1 VDNLPFFSH
10 HDLRLTLFWIIHF
23 TTLTLFGLEML
34 YVLSIWLRG
43 RVPGLAPDASRL
55 RKLGAVIRIV
65 LGVIFSRYLFVALK
79 ALVRDGLLHLPLFER
94 SKSRWLAHIAAFAS
108 FFLLGII
115 STITGLAVE
124 FLYPIFHIEHP
135 IVLMLINFDHPLMAF
150 TNEFLNLVLLAGL
163 IFIAYR
169 RFVLKDAQLRT
180 IVADKVVLGFLFAI
194 VLTGY
199 PLEAFRLLADEVTK
213 GSLQATAVFGFI
225 GYPLSRLIKPL
236 HWPWEALHFGT
247 FFFHVGIVTL
257 LVFYMPF
264 SKFFHTLMSPL
275 VVVMNLV
282 DRETGKSVNSET
294 RRFVNWS
301 TNSRMYECT
310 NPRIYESTSLPS
322 PAMPKVNPSL
332 FTVRQLLEL
341 EGCTRCGECIT
352 WCPTFTEKELDE
364 ITPLDKI
371 HTLKGFIK
379 GEYGGFLAR
388 LFGHRPPTEE
398 GIARWSHGT
407 YDCTLCGRCRVVCPV
422 HINTRPLWI
431 AMREQLVELGE
442 YPQLMDTLRDT
453 VTANY
458 NISGDPNQNRLAWSA
473 NLEHVPEGMDHR
485 VGAEV
490 VYLMGCVAAFYPM
503 VYSVPQT
510 MVQIMEKTGVDFTT
524 LGGKEWCCGFPLV
537 IAGMGRWATELIRH
551 NIEAVRALGAKKL
564 MAACPS
570 CFHTWKHDYPRII
583 GEPLGFEVVHATE
596 LLADLIQAGQIEL
609 KGFPDPV
616 TYHDPCDLGRTSG
629 VYDAPRQIIN
639 SVPGISF
646 TEMKDHAEHSLC
658 CGGGGDVEMADRE
671 LTAAVAR
678 RRLEQAQAT
687 GAKWIVTACQQ
698 CQRTLLT
705 AARREKIRIRTI
717 DASEFVWQ
725 AMDW

>member
-1 VDNLPFFSH
+1 MDNIPFFSH
-10 HDLRLTLFWIIHF
+10 QDLRLTLFWAIHL
-23 TTLTLFGLEML
+23 TTLSLFGVEML

-55 RKLGAVIRIV
+55 RKLGAVVRIV

-79 ALVRDGLLHLPLFER
+79 ALIRDGLLHLPLFQK
-94 SKSRWLAHIAAFAS
+94 SKSRWLAHIATFAS

-124 FLYPIFHIEHP
+124 FLHPIFHIEHP
-135 IVLMLINFDHPLMAF
+135 IVLMLINFDHPVMAF
-150 TNEFLNLVLLAGL
+150 TNEFLNLLLLAGL
-163 IFIAYR
+163 VFIAYR

-180 IVADKVVLGFLFAI
+180 IAADKVVLGFLFAI

-236 HWPWEALHFGT
+236 NWPWEALHFWT
-247 FFFHVGIVTL
+247 FFFHFGIVTL
-257 LVFYMPF
+257 LMFYMPF
-264 SKFFHTLMSPL
+264 SKFFHVLMSPL

-282 DRETGKSVNSET
+282 DREIGHQPASSP
-294 RRFVNWS
+294 
-301 TNSRMYECT
+301 
-310 NPRIYESTSLPS
+310 NPPS
-322 PAMPKVNPSL
+322 SGEPKIDPSH
-332 FTVRQLLEL
+332 FSIRQLLEL

-379 GEYGGFLAR
+379 GQYGGFLAR
-388 LFGHRPPTEE
+388 LVGYRPPTEE
-398 GIARWSHGT
+398 GIARWSRGT
-407 YDCTLCGRCRVVCPV
+407 YDCTLCGRCNVVCPV

-442 YPQLMDTLRDT
+442 YPDLMNTLRDT

-458 NISGDPNQNRLAWSA
+458 NISGDPNENRLGWSA
-473 NLEHVPEGMDHR
+473 NLEHVPEGIDFR

-490 VYLMGCVAAFYPM
+490 VYFVGCVAAFYPM

-510 MVQIMEKTGVDFTT
+510 MVQIMERAGVDFTT
-524 LGGKEWCCGFPLV
+524 LGGDEWCCGFPLI
-537 IAGMGRWATELIRH
+537 IAGMGKWTTELIRH
-551 NIEAVRALGAKKL
+551 NVETVRALGAKTL

-570 CFHTWKHDYPRII
+570 CYHTWKHDYPRII

-596 LLADLIQAGQIEL
+596 LLADLIEEGRIEL
-609 KGFPDPV
+609 KSFPDPV

-629 VYDAPRQIIN
+629 VYDAPRRIIQ

-646 TEMKDHAEHSLC
+646 TEMEDHGEHSLC

-671 LTAAVAR
+671 LAAAVAR

-698 CQRTLLT
+698 CKRTLLT

-717 DASEFVWQ
+717 DVSEFVWR
-725 AMDW
+725 AMQ

>member
-1 VDNLPFFSH
+1 
-10 HDLRLTLFWIIHF
+10 
-23 TTLTLFGLEML
+23 ML

-43 RVPGLAPDASRL
+43 RVPGLAPDAPRF
-55 RKLGAVIRIV
+55 RKLGAAIRIV
-65 LGVIFSRYLFVALK
+65 LGVVFSRYLFVALK
-79 ALVRDGLLHLPLFER
+79 ALIRDGLLHLPLLKR
-94 SKSRWLAHIAAFAS
+94 SKSRWLAHIATFAS

-124 FLYPIFHIEHP
+124 FLHPIFHIEHP
-135 IVLMLINFDHPLMAF
+135 IVLMLINFDHPVMAF
-150 TNEFLNLVLLAGL
+150 TNEFLNLLLLAGL
-163 IFIAYR
+163 VFIAYR

-180 IVADKVVLGFLFAI
+180 IAADKVVLGFLFAI

-213 GSLQATAVFGFI
+213 GSLQATAVFAFI

-236 HWPWEALHFGT
+236 NWPWEALHFWT
-247 FFFHVGIVTL
+247 FFFHFGIVTL
-257 LVFYMPF
+257 LMFYMPF
-264 SKFFHTLMSPL
+264 SKFFHVLISPL
-275 VVVMNLV
+275 VVVMNSV
-282 DRETGKSVNSET
+282 EREMGKSVYSET
-294 RRFVNWS
+294 RGFIVRS
-301 TNSRMYECT
+301 TN
-310 NPRIYESTSLPS
+310 PPIHQSTRLS
-322 PAMPKVNPSL
+322 KVDPSL

-352 WCPTFTEKELDE
+352 WCPTFAEKEIDE

-379 GEYGGFLAR
+379 GEYGGLLAR
-388 LFGHRPPTEE
+388 LVGYRPPTED

-407 YDCTLCGRCRVVCPV
+407 YDCTLCGRCNVVCPV

-431 AMREQLVELGE
+431 AMREQLVELGQ
-442 YPQLMDTLRDT
+442 YPELMDTLRDR
-453 VTANY
+453 VTTHY
-458 NISGDPNQNRLAWSA
+458 NISGDPNEDRLGWSA
-473 NLEHVPEGMDHR
+473 NLDHVPDGMDFR

-490 VYLMGCVAAFYPM
+490 VYFMGCVAAFYPM
-503 VYSVPQT
+503 VYSIPQT
-510 MVQIMEKTGVDFTT
+510 MVQIMEKAGVDFTT
-524 LGGKEWCCGFPLV
+524 LGGDEWCCGFPLI
-537 IAGMGRWATELIRH
+537 IAGMGKWATELIRH
-551 NIEAVRALGAKKL
+551 NVEAVRALGAKTL
-564 MAACPS
+564 MATCPS

-596 LLADLIQAGQIEL
+596 LLADLIEEGRIEL

-629 VYDAPRQIIN
+629 VYDAPRRIIQ

-646 TEMKDHAEHSLC
+646 TEMEDHGEHSLC

-698 CQRTLLT
+698 CKRTLLT

-717 DASEFVWQ
+717 DASEFVWR
-725 AMDW
+725 AMQ

>member
-1 VDNLPFFSH
+1 MDKLPFFSS
-10 HDLRLTLFWIIHF
+10 HDFRLTLFWIIHF
-23 TTLTLFGLEML
+23 TALGLFGLEML

-43 RVPGLAPDASRL
+43 RAPGLAPDASRL

-65 LGVIFSRYLFVALK
+65 LGVVFSRYLFTALK
-79 ALVRDGLLHLPLFER
+79 ALIRDGLLHLPLFER

-108 FFLLGII
+108 FFLLGVI

-150 TNEFLNLVLLAGL
+150 INEFLNLVLLAGL
-163 IFIAYR
+163 IFIVYR

-180 IVADKVVLGFLFAI
+180 IAADKVVVGFLFAI

-199 PLEAFRLLADEVTK
+199 PLEALRLLADEVTK

-236 HWPWEALHFGT
+236 NWPWEALHFWT
-247 FFFHVGIVTL
+247 FFLHFGIVTL
-257 LVFYMPF
+257 LMFYMPF
-264 SKFFHTLMSPL
+264 SKFFHALMSPL
-275 VVVMNLV
+275 VVVMNQVSGLKSQASGLKSPVACDLRHVTYDLEMPRV
-282 DRETGKSVNSET
+282 D
-294 RRFVNWS
+294 
-301 TNSRMYECT
+301 
-310 NPRIYESTSLPS
+310 PS
-322 PAMPKVNPSL
+322 YFSIK
-332 FTVRQLLEL
+332 QLLEL

-371 HTLKGFIK
+371 HTLKGFVK
-379 GEYGGFLAR
+379 GEYGGLLAR
-388 LFGHRPPTEE
+388 LFGYRPPTEQ
-398 GIARWSHGT
+398 GIARWSRGT

-422 HINTRPLWI
+422 HIDTRPLWI

-458 NISGDPNQNRLAWSA
+458 NISGDPNQNRLGWSA

-485 VGAEV
+485 AGAEV
-490 VYLMGCVAAFYPM
+490 VYFMGCVAAFYPM

-510 MVQIMEKTGVDFTT
+510 MVQIMEKAAVDFTT
-524 LGGKEWCCGFPLV
+524 LAGEEWCCGFPLI
-537 IAGMGRWATELIRH
+537 IAGMGKRATELIRH
-551 NIEAVRALGAKKL
+551 NVEAVRALGAKKL

-596 LLADLIQAGQIEL
+596 LLADLIEAGRIEL

-629 VYDAPRQIIN
+629 VYDAPRRIIN

-646 TEMKDHAEHSLC
+646 TEMEDHREHSLC
-658 CGGGGDVEMADRE
+658 CGGGGDVEMADRD
-671 LTAAVAR
+671 LSAAVAR

-687 GAKWIVTACQQ
+687 GAQWIVTACQQ
-698 CQRTLLT
+698 CKRTLLT
-705 AARREKIRIRTI
+705 AARQEKIRLRTI
-717 DASEFVWQ
+717 DASELVWQ
-725 AMDW
+725 AMES

>member
-1 VDNLPFFSH
+1 VDTLPFFFH
-10 HDLRLTLFWIIHF
+10 HDFRLTLFWVIH
-23 TTLTLFGLEML
+23 LIALGLFGLEML

-43 RVPGLAPDASRL
+43 QVPGLPPDASRL

-65 LGVIFSRYLFVALK
+65 LGVVFSRYLFVALK

-94 SKSRWLAHIAAFAS
+94 SKSRWLAHIATFGS
-108 FFLLGII
+108 FFLLGIL

-135 IVLMLINFDHPLMAF
+135 LVLMLINFDHPMTAF
-150 TNEFLNLVLLAGL
+150 TNEFLGLLLLAGL
-163 IFIAYR
+163 IFIVYR

-180 IVADKVVLGFLFAI
+180 IAADKVVLGFLFAI

-199 PLEAFRLLADEVTK
+199 PLEAFRLLADEVTN
-213 GSLQATAVFGFI
+213 GPLQATAALGFI

-236 HWPWEALHFGT
+236 NWPWEALHFGT
-247 FFFHVGIVTL
+247 FFFHFAIVTL
-257 LVFYMPF
+257 LMFYMPF
-264 SKFFHTLMSPL
+264 SKFFHVLMSPL
-275 VVVMNLV
+275 VVVISSV
-282 DRETGKSVNSET
+282 HRENSKSVYSET
-294 RRFVNWS
+294 HRFVDWS
-301 TNSRMYECT
+301 TNLRTHEST
-310 NPRIYESTSLPS
+310 NLRTHQSTSLP
-322 PAMPKVNPSL
+322 KIDPSH
-332 FTVRQLLEL
+332 FSIRQLLEL

-352 WCPTFTEKELDE
+352 WCPTFSEKELDE

-379 GEYGGFLAR
+379 GQYGGLLAR
-388 LFGHRPPTEE
+388 LFGYRPPT
-398 GIARWSHGT
+398 GQDIARWSRGT
-407 YDCTLCGRCRVVCPV
+407 YDCTLCGRCNVVCPV

-442 YPQLMDTLRDT
+442 YPELMNALRDT
-453 VTANY
+453 VTTKY
-458 NISGDPNQNRLAWSA
+458 NISGDPNQNRLGWSA
-473 NLEHVPEGMDHR
+473 NLERVPEGMDHR

-490 VYLMGCVAAFYPM
+490 VYFMGCVAAFYPM

-510 MVQIMEKTGVDFTT
+510 MVQIMEKAGVDFTT
-524 LGGKEWCCGFPLV
+524 LGGDEWCCGFPLI
-537 IAGMGRWATELIRH
+537 IAGMGKWATELIRH
-551 NIEAVRALGAKKL
+551 NVEAVRALGAKTL

-596 LLADLIQAGQIEL
+596 LLAGLIKDGRLEL
-609 KGFPDPV
+609 KGFPDRV

-646 TEMKDHAEHSLC
+646 TEMEDHRERSLC

-671 LTAAVAR
+671 LTAAVAQ

-687 GAKWIVTACQQ
+687 GAQWIVTACQQ

-705 AARREKIRIRTI
+705 AARREKIRLRTI
-717 DASEFVWQ
+717 DVSEFVWR
-725 AMDW
+725 AMEME